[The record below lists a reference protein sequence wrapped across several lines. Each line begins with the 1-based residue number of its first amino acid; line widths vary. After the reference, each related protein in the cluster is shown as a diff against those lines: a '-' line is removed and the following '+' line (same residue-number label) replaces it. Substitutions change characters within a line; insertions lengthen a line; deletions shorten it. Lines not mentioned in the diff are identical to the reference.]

1 MNEDAFPS
9 IPLATFHSYSLYA
22 PALQPYL
29 SPLSPTVGFAPS
41 LLSSCKTPVST
52 THQRIT
58 ERQNHIVITNRMW
71 ARLLS
76 STNQPSFLDAKGDN
90 EEKEEEEALN

>member
-1 MNEDAFPS
+1 M
-9 IPLATFHSYSLYA
+9 
-22 PALQPYL
+22 
-29 SPLSPTVGFAPS
+29 
-41 LLSSCKTPVST
+41 
-52 THQRIT
+52 QRIT

-90 EEKEEEEALN
+90 EEKEEEEALNQLPDGHCAKDTSLASKEINSSIYPTAC